1 MHIHCIVQV
10 FLAAIHE
17 ADNLDENDY
26 YELSKGEPIY
36 YDIDADKEQ
45 TALEADSVDCGLN
58 VPATE
63 GFVLKKEEQQSK
75 YQDNPVTE
83 RLIGLMVVQ
92 EVRTQWNY
100 T

>member
-26 YELSKGEPIY
+26 YELSNGEPIY

-45 TALEADSVDCGLN
+45 TALEADGVDCGLN

-92 EVRTQWNY
+92 EVCTQWNY